1 MGINTDRQEI
11 RAVMDAIRQSHHD
24 KNAAGVIAQY
34 EPDALIFDL
43 APPLDHRPDIEGL
56 SAWFDTWQ
64 GPVEIEAHDFEI
76 TIDGDIAFCHGFFRT
91 SATTRQGG
99 EKAVFWS
106 RATVCLK
113 RTNKVWKITHE
124 HTSVPFYMD
133 GSFRAAI
140 DLEPKSKEN
149 AA

>member
-1 MGINTDRQEI
+1 MSIETDRNEI
-11 RAVMDAIRQSHHD
+11 RAVMNTIRQAHHD
-24 KNAAGVIAQY
+24 KDAAKVIAQF
-34 EPDALIFDL
+34 EPDAVIFDL
-43 APPLDHRPDIEGL
+43 APPLDHRPDVQGL

-64 GPVEIEAHDFEI
+64 GPIEVDAHDFEI
-76 TIDGDIAFCHGFFRT
+76 TADGDIAFCHGFYRV
-91 SATTRQGG
+91 SAITKDTG
-99 EKAVFWS
+99 ERAVFWS
-106 RATVCLK
+106 RATVCL
-113 RTNKVWKITHE
+113 RRIRGVWKIAHE

>member
-1 MGINTDRQEI
+1 MSINTDRKEI
-11 RAVMDAIRQSHHD
+11 RAVMDAIRQAHHD
-24 KNAAGVIAQY
+24 KNAARVIAQY
-34 EPDALIFDL
+34 EPEALIFDL
-43 APPLDHRPDIEGL
+43 APPLDHRPDIDGL

-76 TIDGDIAFCHGFFRT
+76 TIDGDIAFCHGFYRT
-91 SATTRQGG
+91 SATTKQGG
-99 EKAVFWS
+99 ELAVFWS

-113 RTNKVWKITHE
+113 RANGVWKIAHE

-140 DLEPKSKEN
+140 DLEPKSKED